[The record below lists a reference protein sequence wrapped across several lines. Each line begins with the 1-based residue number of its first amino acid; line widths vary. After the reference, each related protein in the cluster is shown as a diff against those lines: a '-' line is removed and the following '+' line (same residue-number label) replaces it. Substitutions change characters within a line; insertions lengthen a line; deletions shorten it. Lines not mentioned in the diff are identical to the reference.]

1 MREFLRNAFAV
12 NDQTPCVASEEQR
25 ELLERLA
32 DEIARRRMTGP
43 ALAFLEMSRPLNSL
57 GASAIHF
64 FTPIAS
70 SLANPVALKH
80 FAEFLDQRGS
90 VDLLCNIIEA
100 AQTRRDTVINTV
112 INTAINT
119 ALDSTQDASN
129 KTPDK
134 G

>member
-1 MREFLRNAFAV
+1 M
-12 NDQTPCVASEEQR
+12 
-25 ELLERLA
+25 LERLA

-100 AQTRRDTVINTV
+100 AQTRRDT
-112 INTAINT
+112 AINT

-129 KTPDK
+129 NTPDK

>member
-1 MREFLRNAFAV
+1 VREFLRNAFAV

-100 AQTRRDTVINTV
+100 AQTRRDT
-112 INTAINT
+112 

>member
-1 MREFLRNAFAV
+1 
-12 NDQTPCVASEEQR
+12 
-25 ELLERLA
+25 
-32 DEIARRRMTGP
+32 MTGP

-100 AQTRRDTVINTV
+100 AQTRRDTA

>member
-1 MREFLRNAFAV
+1 
-12 NDQTPCVASEEQR
+12 
-25 ELLERLA
+25 
-32 DEIARRRMTGP
+32 MTGP

-100 AQTRRDTVINTV
+100 AQTRRDTAINTV

>member
-1 MREFLRNAFAV
+1 
-12 NDQTPCVASEEQR
+12 
-25 ELLERLA
+25 
-32 DEIARRRMTGP
+32 MTGP

-100 AQTRRDTVINTV
+100 AQTRRDTAINTV
-112 INTAINT
+112 TNT

>member
-1 MREFLRNAFAV
+1 
-12 NDQTPCVASEEQR
+12 
-25 ELLERLA
+25 
-32 DEIARRRMTGP
+32 MTGP

-112 INTAINT
+112 INTA
-119 ALDSTQDASN
+119 LDSTQDASN
-129 KTPDK
+129 KTPNK